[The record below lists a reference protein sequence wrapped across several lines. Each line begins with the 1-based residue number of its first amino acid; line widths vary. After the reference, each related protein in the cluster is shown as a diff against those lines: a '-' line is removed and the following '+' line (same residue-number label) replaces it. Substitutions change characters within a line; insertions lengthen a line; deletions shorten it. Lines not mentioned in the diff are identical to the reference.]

1 MSRDLEMPFE
11 QFVLESINR
20 IDDAIKEKILKG
32 FVFENLNFSMSI
44 EAQLNWS
51 NLFLIPETSF
61 PLSINTKID
70 EPYLLTFENRNAFY
84 KAAMDHKMYWLM
96 QGSSLKTLLKSKT
109 QVSDINELVSNF
121 IKS

>member
-1 MSRDLEMPFE
+1 MPFE